1 MSGVVAEV
9 PNTIDS
15 VAEVPNTIELNNP
28 TAKKSSKRSMSKLP
42 ASDLNKHVINKDT
55 SSRSSP
61 ITEHK
66 NTLMSGSPSSGTVT
80 KEFTAGDGE
89 TITTTFKDGS
99 FTVSAS
105 PEAVNA
111 ATGKTNGNGEMGGGK
126 KSRRRR
132 KGKGKK
138 GKSMKKRG
146 TRGKKAKK

>member
-1 MSGVVAEV
+1 MSGG
-9 PNTIDS
+9 I
-15 VAEVPNTIELNNP
+15 AEVPNTIELNNP

-80 KEFTAGDGE
+80 KEFKANDGE
-89 TITTTFKDGS
+89 TITTIFKAGM

-111 ATGKTNGNGEMGGGK
+111 ATGKINGSEMGGGK

-138 GKSMKKRG
+138 GKSMKRRG